1 MAGHSCVAPV
11 LPAFAGEFGASAT
24 EVGTTLSAFA
34 LARLLLNVPLGRAA
48 DAPSVGRKPLLVAGA
63 AATAVGMLGSAF
75 APDLPTLLAW
85 RFVAGAG
92 SAAYAAGS
100 HAMLADLSVLETRA
114 RILGANQAGVLAG
127 AALGPAL
134 GGLVAAEFGTR
145 APFALV
151 AGGAALAAAHAH
163 VFVRETLSRVREGDG
178 EAERGRRGAEAEAD
192 LDAGLDSREERSEGS
207 EGSEGSERASA
218 FVRRE
223 RVGEEGGAPRRRVVE
238 PPSPSLG
245 ALLTTTP
252 FASAC
257 ALNAALFFSGAGG
270 RATLLPL
277 LASERFA
284 FGPAETGAAFAGMA
298 LASLLSIGPGAAMA
312 DRLVTVGDD
321 RRNRPAATS
330 PAATSPADTRD
341 HPDVARSDDDG
352 VAGAASRSTVPSSGR
367 TRLIFPCVAASSAA
381 MVSTACSDTSPAFVG
396 SALAWAGA
404 HSLMGPA
411 PSARAAD
418 VAPRRIR
425 GAALSAFRTSGDLG
439 MMLGPVALGALADEI
454 GTGAALGA
462 NAAAVAAAGAAFH
475 WANHRTRTS
484 ASGGDGRKAREGGGT

>member
-1 MAGHSCVAPV
+1 MH
-11 LPAFAGEFGASAT
+11 
-24 EVGTTLSAFA
+24 
-34 LARLLLNVPLGRAA
+34 N
-48 DAPSVGRKPLLVAGA
+48 
-63 AATAVGMLGSAF
+63 M
-75 APDLPTLLAW
+75 
-85 RFVAGAG
+85 
-92 SAAYAAGS
+92 
-100 HAMLADLSVLETRA
+100 
-114 RILGANQAGVLAG
+114 
-127 AALGPAL
+127 
-134 GGLVAAEFGTR
+134 
-145 APFALV
+145 
-151 AGGAALAAAHAH
+151 
-163 VFVRETLSRVREGDG
+163 
-178 EAERGRRGAEAEAD
+178 
-192 LDAGLDSREERSEGS
+192 DSR
-207 EGSEGSERASA
+207 
-218 FVRRE
+218 
-223 RVGEEGGAPRRRVVE
+223 VE

-312 DRLVTVGDD
+312 DRLVTVGDG

-381 MVSTACSDTSPAFVG
+381 MVSTACSDSSPAFVG

-484 ASGGDGRKAREGGGT
+484 ASGRGGRKAREGGGT